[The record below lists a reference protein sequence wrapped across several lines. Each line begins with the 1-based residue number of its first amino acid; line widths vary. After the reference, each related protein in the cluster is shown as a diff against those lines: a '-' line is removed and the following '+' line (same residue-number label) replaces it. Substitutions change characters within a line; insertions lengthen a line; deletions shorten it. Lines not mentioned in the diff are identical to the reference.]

1 MAAAGSVAM
10 TADGSSD
17 SWENNKANQVRL
29 GNEFLKHISTTDS
42 ALSAKWGQDWVSVS
56 EEAACSCE
64 IYEHFATFLC
74 FTYKKTG
81 DKWLAIGSIRAVWGG
96 VIQQAYQRFKAST
109 CPETKVRPLLWR
121 ARLLL
126 LRARA
131 RLLCCNLLR
140 ARARGRHDSLRHALA
155 QSQAFFECLRAD
167 NSPQLKWYNGMKQKM
182 VRLSFER
189 ATYLD
194 EPMDNSAEE
203 IYLAH
208 VRDLTE
214 AYALAGSTVPLAAEA
229 AERKL
234 AIMTLWRAAGRGGEA
249 ALVAYTGM
257 KWNRLHGCTCL
268 ECPQPKSSKLKNI
281 PFPAG
286 IDRHSDWL
294 LCYGDHLCML
304 RGSTQWASDKKV
316 FLMPDLVKEKA
327 DGTQSA
333 AGASEKIGTY
343 LKAMQS
349 VGGLQKYANVAI
361 DTLPAHPTAAGL
373 RPGAA
378 DTLCMSI
385 QAELAIHITGHDG
398 TKLCALWNYLDAR
411 VQMCIPG
418 AIVLAGW
425 PPLPYG
431 HMGKGPVHPT
441 LAALKGVSLAR
452 LDKYIDTL
460 FSLHDNSPPMLHIG
474 GRLRPM
480 MHAMF
485 ATMIMYGTPT
495 ACVPAYYE
503 LNAADCPSNRYYH
516 ERFKAGEMP
525 VVLQMMRDSYVA
537 MAAPTDNVHDVLIGW
552 GDAIKV
558 QFNVDNLHLTKRLEH
573 DGSAQMVTAIS
584 QLADA
589 MGRQHTQIAH
599 TSEVAMCTQQQM
611 GAILQHMAAM
621 QQQMAAMTLQISAM
635 QQGGPMPPVPLP
647 PLPPVPLPP
656 VQLPPVALPPAA
668 ARGSAQQMPMQRH
681 DVGGASSD
689 KITYTYTGKTA
700 ARFYYDCMDM
710 YSGNCATLTD
720 SQRQSDA
727 EYVFKLIN
735 SMASHSERAVL
746 TQKLPERDDAT
757 CHRIVLDI
765 VKCVQARIIEE
776 LKKKGEKIGT
786 FDKFGVSCNAVLEK
800 GKKSGIVIDS
810 SMFAAWR
817 NPAAASSSQPLM
829 SQFGQSSVLGKRPA
843 ESVVVVEQSVVE
855 SSPVGSVRSNPARSM
870 RGGKSVVE
878 VNSDGQEVGSSSS
891 ESD

>member
-17 SWENNKANQVRL
+17 SWENNKTNQIRL

-42 ALSAKWGQDWVSVS
+42 ALSAKWGEDWVSVR

-74 FTYKKTG
+74 FTYKKNG
-81 DKWLAIGSIRAVWGG
+81 DKHLAISSVRAVWGG
-96 VIQQAYQRFKAST
+96 VIHQASSRFKAST

-121 ARLLL
+121 ARLLRVRARL
-126 LRARA
+126 CPAAISSARARA
-131 RLLCCNLLR
+131 SKNDPVR
-140 ARARGRHDSLRHALA
+140 LA

-182 VRLSFER
+182 VRLVFER
-189 ATYLD
+189 ATYMD
-194 EPMDNSAEE
+194 EPMDHSAEE

-214 AYALAGSTVPLAAEA
+214 VYALAGSSVQLAAEA

-304 RGSTQWASDKKV
+304 RGSTQWTSDKKV
-316 FLMPDLVKEKA
+316 FLLPDLVKEKA

-333 AGASEKIGTY
+333 SGASEKIGSY

-349 VGGLQKYANVAI
+349 VGGVQKYANVAI
-361 DTLPAHPTAAGL
+361 DTLPPHPTAAGL

-431 HMGKGPVHPT
+431 QMGKGPVHPT
-441 LAALKGVSLAR
+441 LAALNGVSLAR
-452 LDKYIDTL
+452 LDKYIDKL

-474 GRLRPM
+474 GPMRPM

-485 ATMIMYGTPT
+485 ATMIMY
-495 ACVPAYYE
+495 
-503 LNAADCPSNRYYH
+503 YH
-516 ERFKAGEMP
+516 ERFKAGEMT

-537 MAAPTDNVHDVLIGW
+537 MAAPSDNVHDVLIGW

-558 QFNVDNLHLTKRLEH
+558 KFNVDNLHLTKRLEH
-573 DGSAQMVTAIS
+573 DGSAQMVAAIS
-584 QLADA
+584 GLAET

-599 TSEVAMCTQQQM
+599 TSEVAMGTQQQM
-611 GAILQHMAAM
+611 GAILQHMASQQQMMAAM
-621 QQQMAAMTLQISAM
+621 QQQMAAMSLQISAM
-635 QQGGPMPPVPLP
+635 QQGGPLPPVPLP
-647 PLPPVPLPP
+647 PLAPLAPTP
-656 VQLPPVALPPAA
+656 LAPTASVHPAPQVMPATVGVAA
-668 ARGSAQQMPMQRH
+668 GSAPQMPMQRH
-681 DVGGASSD
+681 DAGGASSD
-689 KITYTYTGKTA
+689 KITYSYTGKTA

-710 YSGNCATLTD
+710 YSGNCATLAD

-735 SMASHSERAVL
+735 SMASPSERAVL
-746 TQKLPERDDAT
+746 MQKLPERNDAT
-757 CHRIVLDI
+757 CHRIVLDV
-765 VKCVQARIIEE
+765 VKYVQERIIEE
-776 LKKKGEKIGT
+776 LKKKGEV
-786 FDKFGVSCNAVLEK
+786 KFGNFAKAGVSCNAVLEK

-817 NPAAASSSQPLM
+817 NPEAVSSSQPLM
-829 SQFGQSSVLGKRPA
+829 SQFGQSVVLGKRGTP
-843 ESVVVVEQSVVE
+843 E
-855 SSPVGSVRSNPARSM
+855 RSNRAS
-870 RGGKSVVE
+870 KSVME
-878 VNSDGQEVGSSSS
+878 VNSDGEEVGSSSS
-891 ESD
+891 E